1 MVARGAVLTGAVPTA
16 TGESG
21 KVREDPWSSG
31 KFWETGSGMAQR
43 SSRPD
48 LRAAGAGLLVVVLLV
63 LLVGD
68 GRMAGKPSGPPNT
81 LEVAWSY
88 VTTGRALDARHVA
101 PALSDEVLAV
111 PVGRSVR
118 VVDTRSGRLLSIVN
132 GFAEET
138 PDLGLS
144 GGVLFLVD
152 TQDRFKDTLRAYD
165 PGTGGELWHRKAAPG
180 PDGKGAGDFAVGGL
194 LLTDWGPVVID
205 GDRALALEPHTG
217 AVRWNVRLDTR
228 CANPLPYVAVPY
240 SMAATSTRL
249 LLLRHC
255 TGETAELQAV
265 DERDGRSVWR
275 KRLGRGQFVSVS
287 AADGALGVRM
297 DDEFRLLTESGEEVL
312 RQAGTGYPLGGEQ
325 GIVYAGVGEKL
336 RAFRADTGKPSW
348 KRARPLT
355 GFAFMNDGLIVEDMS
370 TDGSYSG
377 DSRWSV
383 GDAAGQEPGASTFV
397 DLDGRRTASVP
408 WPVAGTLLGASGELL
423 VVRSEEAKGTRYTGL
438 RPGYRAKDAARP
450 VALGGTEPRHWPDAC
465 GLVAAGFLSEIAPDY
480 LALPDEQSRT
490 MHGVRLPHPSVCRF
504 ATESGDGSD
513 VFSVTVRWVAP
524 DATAARTYADSAM
537 PWGCTPALGGCVTAG
552 IEEPRSGGAWV
563 YTYRTGLEARPVAHA
578 TVVSGRYVLG
588 VAAGEDEPAHR
599 ALVRRIALHLSQGGG
614 RAAGWTLQ

>member
-1 MVARGAVLTGAVPTA
+1 MARRRART
-16 TGESG
+16 
-21 KVREDPWSSG
+21 
-31 KFWETGSGMAQR
+31 
-43 SSRPD
+43 D

-68 GRMAGKPSGPPNT
+68 GRTAGKPSGPPNT

-88 VTTGRALDARHVA
+88 VTTGRALDARDVP
-101 PALSDEVLAV
+101 PALSDDALAV

-118 VVDTRSGRLLSIVN
+118 VLDPRSGQLLSIVN
-132 GFAEET
+132 GFAEES

-152 TQDRFKDTLRAYD
+152 TQNHFKDTLRAYD
-165 PGTGGELWHRKAAPG
+165 PATGRELWHRRAAPG
-180 PDGKGAGDFAVGGL
+180 PDGKGAGDFAIGGVL
-194 LLTDWGPVVID
+194 LAGWGPVVMD
-205 GDRALALEPHTG
+205 GDRALALDPRSG
-217 AVRWNVRLDTR
+217 AVRWNVRLDTH
-228 CANPLPYVAVPY
+228 CAKPHPYVDDLDPY
-240 SMAATSTRL
+240 QIAATSTRL

-255 TGETAELQAV
+255 TDETAELQAV

-275 KRLGRGQFVSVS
+275 KRLGRGKYISVS

-297 DDEFRLLTESGEEVL
+297 DDDFRLLTESGEEIL
-312 RQAGTGYPLGGEQ
+312 RQAGFGFPLGEEQ
-325 GIVYAGVGEKL
+325 GVVYAGVGQKL
-336 RAFRADTGKPSW
+336 RAFRADTGKPAW

-355 GFAFMNDGLIVEDMS
+355 SLAFMKDGLIVEDTS

-377 DSRWSV
+377 DVRWSV
-383 GDAAGQEPGASTFV
+383 GDAAGQGPGASTFV
-397 DLDGRRTASVP
+397 DLDGHRTASVP

-438 RPGYRAKDAARP
+438 RPEHRAKDAARP
-450 VALGGTEPRHWPDAC
+450 IALGGTEPRHWPDAC
-465 GLVAAGFLSEIAPDY
+465 GLVDAELLSELAPDY
-480 LALPDEQSRT
+480 LALPEKRSRT

-513 VFSVTVRWVAP
+513 VFSVTVRWAAP
-524 DATAARTYADSAM
+524 DVTAARTYAASAM
-537 PWGCTPALGGCVTAG
+537 PWGCAPSLGGCVTAE
-552 IEEPRSGGAWV
+552 IEEPRSGAWL
-563 YTYRTGLEARPVAHA
+563 YTYRTGLESRPVAHA

-599 ALVRRIALHLSQGGG
+599 ALVRRVALHLSERGG
-614 RAAGWTLQ
+614 RRE